1 MIAAPD
7 HDLPVLTRAGNAAA
21 LGDATLFSLIGELK
35 KSEKRRDE
43 LLDRLSVDGN
53 AQVERA
59 AKKACDT
66 ARAIYE
72 RIAAIKP
79 TTAAG
84 VLRQPELAA
93 RGWVAPATVA
103 IAMAAL
109 REIADR
115 PQPFKIGR
123 LPPVP
128 PATAIANQAG
138 IGQTIRTSF

>member
-7 HDLPVLTRAGNAAA
+7 HNLPALTRAGDATA
-21 LGDATLFSLIGELK
+21 LGDARLLSLISDLK
-35 KSEKRRDE
+35 NSEKRRDE
-43 LLDRLSVDGN
+43 LLDRLSVDGS
-53 AQVERA
+53 AQVECA

-66 ARAIYE
+66 ARAIYQ

-84 VLRQPELAA
+84 VLRQLELAA

-109 REIADR
+109 REIANR
-115 PQPFKIGR
+115 PPPFKIGR

-128 PATAIANQAG
+128 PATGIANRAD
-138 IGQTIRTSF
+138 IGQATPTSF